1 MNVRHPLETG
11 QKPRIA
17 PRMANI
23 TTSKIYEAIARVAD
37 MQAAGI
43 KVASLTAG
51 EPDFNT
57 PAHVIAAA
65 TRAMLDGDT
74 HYTPVRG
81 SLALREAVRE
91 KFRRENDLEFTDEQV
106 IVGTGSKQVIYNALA
121 VTLQPNDEVLLP
133 VPYWAAYT
141 GMTYA
146 AGGVPAFVQTNR
158 DSGYKLSPE
167 ALNAA
172 ITPRTRWL
180 ILNTPS
186 NPAGVIYS
194 PAELESLGGVLRNHP
209 NVFILSDEIYEHLHY
224 TAQRP
229 KSLLSVC
236 PDLENRIVT
245 VNGVSKAYAMT
256 GWRLGFG
263 AGPRDIIEAMA
274 NLQAQTTLGPS
285 SVSQAAAV
293 AALSGPRDTID
304 QMVEAYR
311 QRRDL
316 IVDMVSQQSAVRL
329 QRPDGAFYAL
339 LDMDDALRSSKKF
352 GALEA
357 PDAAFCEWLLENRHV
372 AAVPG
377 SVFGTPGTVRISFA
391 TDSSTIEHGLSTMLT
406 AIDEIG

>member
-1 MNVRHPLETG
+1 MNIRQPLETVR
-11 QKPRIA
+11 KARIA
-17 PRMANI
+17 PRMANV
-23 TTSKIYEAIARVAD
+23 TTSKIYEAIAKVAD

-43 KVASLTAG
+43 QVASLTAG
-51 EPDFNT
+51 EPDFDT
-57 PAHVIAAA
+57 PRHVIEAA
-65 TRAMLDGDT
+65 TRAMMDGDT

-81 SLALREAVRE
+81 SHALRLAVRE
-91 KFRRENDLEFTDEQV
+91 KFRRENGLEFCDEET
-106 IVGTGSKQVIYNALA
+106 IVGTGSKQVIFNALA
-121 VTLQPNDEVLLP
+121 VTLQQGDEVLLP

-146 AGGVPAFVQTNR
+146 AGGVPAFVQTTKDN
-158 DSGYKLSPE
+158 GYKLGPDD
-167 ALNAA
+167 LTAA
-172 ITPRTRWL
+172 INPRTRWL
-180 ILNTPS
+180 VLNTPS

-194 PAELESLGGVLRNHP
+194 ESELEGLGRVLRNFP
-209 NVFILSDEIYEHLHY
+209 DVFVLSDEIYEHLRY
-224 TAQRP
+224 TAEPP

-236 PDLENRIVT
+236 PDLADRIVT

-293 AALSGPRDTID
+293 AALSGPRDAIEL
-304 QMVEAYR
+304 MVSAYR

-316 IVDMVSQQSAVRL
+316 IVDMIRSQSAVSL

-339 LDMDDALRSSKKF
+339 LDMGDALRESKQF
-352 GALEA
+352 GAHEA

-377 SVFGTPGTVRISFA
+377 SVFGAPGTVRVSFA
-391 TDSSTIEHGLSTMLT
+391 TDSSTIERGLDIMLT
-406 AIDEIG
+406 AIGEIH

>member
-1 MNVRHPLETG
+1 MNVRRLSKAGP
-11 QKPRIA
+11 KPRIA
-17 PRMANI
+17 PRMVNI
-23 TTSKIYEAIARVAD
+23 TTSKIYEAIAKVAD

-51 EPDFNT
+51 EPDFKT
-57 PAHVIAAA
+57 PSHVIAAA

-91 KFRRENDLEFTDEQV
+91 KFRRENGLEFTDEQV

-121 VTLQPNDEVLLP
+121 VTLQPKDEVLLP

-146 AGGVPAFVQTNR
+146 AGGVPVFVQTNR
-158 DSGYKLSPE
+158 DNDYKLSPE
-167 ALNAA
+167 ALDAA
-172 ITPRTRWL
+172 ITTRTRWL

-194 PAELESLGGVLRNHP
+194 AAELEGLGRILRNYP

-224 TAQRP
+224 TAERP

-236 PDLENRIVT
+236 PDLENRIMT

-339 LDMDDALRSSKKF
+339 LDMDDALRNSKQF
-352 GALEA
+352 GVLET
-357 PDAAFCEWLLENRHV
+357 PDAAFCEWLLEHRHV

-377 SVFGTPGTVRISFA
+377 SVFGMPGTVRISFA
-391 TDSSTIEHGLSTMLT
+391 TDSNTIEHGLTTMLK
-406 AIDEIG
+406 AIEDIG

>member
-1 MNVRHPLETG
+1 MNVFQPSGTASR
-11 QKPRIA
+11 PRIS
-17 PRMANI
+17 PRMAFV

-51 EPDFNT
+51 EPDFDT
-57 PAHVIAAA
+57 PEHVIAAA

-74 HYTPVRG
+74 HYSPVRG
-81 SLALREAVRE
+81 SLALREAVRQ
-91 KFRRENDLEFTDEQV
+91 KFHQENGLEFSDDQT
-106 IVGTGSKQVIYNALA
+106 IVGTGSKQVIFNALA
-121 VTLQPNDEVLLP
+121 VTLQQGDEVLLP
-133 VPYWAAYT
+133 VPFWAAYT

-146 AGGVPAFVQTNR
+146 AGGVPAFVQTSRNA
-158 DSGYKLSPE
+158 GYKLRPE
-167 ALNAA
+167 DLSAA
-172 ITPRTRWL
+172 ITTRTRWL

-194 PAELESLGGVLRNHP
+194 ESELEGLGRVLRNFP
-209 NVFILSDEIYEHLHY
+209 DVFILSDEIYEHLHY
-224 TAQRP
+224 TAERP

-236 PDLENRIVT
+236 PDLANRVLT

-263 AGPRDIIEAMA
+263 AGPKDLIEAMA

-293 AALSGPRDTID
+293 AALSGPRTSID
-304 QMVEAYR
+304 YMVDAYR

-316 IVDMVSQQSAVRL
+316 IVDMVDSHPLVKL

-339 LDMDDALRSSKKF
+339 LDIAAALRGSKQF
-352 GALEA
+352 GDHEA
-357 PDAAFCEWLLENRHV
+357 PDAAFCEWLLKDRHV

-377 SVFGTPGTVRISFA
+377 SVFGAPGTVRISFA
-391 TDSSTIEHGLSTMLT
+391 TDSATIEHGLGTMLR
-406 AIDEIG
+406 AVSEIE